1 MYTVLTDA
9 KLRKLN
15 GKPIP
20 KLIEMPDGGGL
31 SIRITPLGLIVFQ
44 YRYRYAGKARRMTL
58 GSYDEISLK
67 EARDMVQEAKRV
79 LAEGKDPITVKSM
92 TLEEIAGAASVK
104 DCLSYWTASAQAQ
117 RLVKLQYWERAFE
130 RHVIPYVG
138 DMIVDE
144 MQISHWQPVFKRMRT
159 NGAETFAG
167 IMLSKLKQVFSY
179 CLRTEKI
186 RVNPIAALRI
196 SDVGKPVGVVKR
208 YFSDDEIGTFWL
220 ALEGSRIVH
229 QNKIFIK
236 LLLLT
241 GCRGV
246 ELRKAKKGEFDVKNR
261 TWRVPA
267 ENSKTRQ
274 PFVRGLSGDAAKLIE
289 EAMSLYPNISQLFP
303 PAIVQGDRPMSA
315 GVLLNMA
322 EQLRNE
328 MGVHDWAMHDLR
340 RTAKTKM
347 SELGIEPHVSEKVL
361 GHKLGGVLAVYDQH
375 SYLKEQQN
383 ALDIWAAHVASCVSS
398 MRP

>member
-1 MYTVLTDA
+1 MLTDA

-208 YFSDDEIGTFWL
+208 YLSDDEIGAFWL

>member
-1 MYTVLTDA
+1 MLTDA

-31 SIRITPLGLIVFQ
+31 SIRVTPLGLIVFQ

-58 GSYDEISLK
+58 GSYDDISLK

-79 LAEGKDPITVKSM
+79 LTEGKDPITVKSM
-92 TLEEIAGAASVK
+92 TLDAIAGAASVK
-104 DCLSYWTASAQAQ
+104 DCLSHWTASAQAQ

-130 RHVIPYVG
+130 RHITPYVG

-144 MQISHWQPVFKRMRT
+144 MQISHWQPVFKRMRIG
-159 NGAETFAG
+159 GAETFAG

-186 RVNPIAALRI
+186 HVNPISALRI

-208 YFSDDEIGTFWL
+208 YFSDDEIGAFWL

-261 TWRVPA
+261 AWRVPA

-274 PFVRGLSGDAAKLIE
+274 PFIRGLSGDAVKLIE

-322 EQLRNE
+322 EQLRHE

>member
-1 MYTVLTDA
+1 MLTDA

-92 TLEEIAGAASVK
+92 TLEEIACAASVK
-104 DCLSYWTASAQAQ
+104 DCLSHWAASAQAQ
-117 RLVKLQYWERAFE
+117 RLVKLQYWKRAFE

-208 YFSDDEIGTFWL
+208 YFSDDEIGAFWL

-274 PFVRGLSGDAAKLIE
+274 PFVRGLSGEAAKLID

>member
-1 MYTVLTDA
+1 MLTDA

-92 TLEEIAGAASVK
+92 TLAEIAGAPTVK
-104 DCLSYWTASAQAQ
+104 DCLSHWVASAQAQ
-117 RLVKLQYWERAFE
+117 RLVKLQYWERAFA
-130 RHVIPYVG
+130 RHITPFVG
-138 DMIVDE
+138 SMIVDE
-144 MQISHWQPVFKRMRT
+144 MQISHWQPVFKRMRDS
-159 NGAETFAG
+159 GAETFAG
-167 IMLSKLKQVFSY
+167 IMLSKIKQVFSY

-186 RVNPIAALRI
+186 RINPLAALRI
-196 SDVGKPVGVVKR
+196 SDVGKPVGTGKR
-208 YFSDDEIGTFWL
+208 YFSDAEIGRFWL
-220 ALEGSRIVH
+220 TLESSRIYH

-246 ELRKAKKGEFDVKNR
+246 ELRKARKGEFDLKNR

-267 ENSKTRQ
+267 EHSKTRQ
-274 PFVRGLSGDAAKLIE
+274 PFVRGLSEDAVKLIE
-289 EAMSLYPNISQLFP
+289 EAMELFPNINQLFP

-328 MGVHDWAMHDLR
+328 MGVYDWAMHDLR

-361 GHKLGGVLAVYDQH
+361 GHKLGGEMAVYDQH

-383 ALDIWAAHVASCVSS
+383 ALDIWADHVASCVSS

>member
-92 TLEEIAGAASVK
+92 TLEEIACAASVK
-104 DCLSYWTASAQAQ
+104 DCLSHWAASAQAQ
-117 RLVKLQYWERAFE
+117 RLVKLQYWKRAFE

-208 YFSDDEIGTFWL
+208 YFSDDEIGAFWL

-274 PFVRGLSGDAAKLIE
+274 PFVRGLSGEAAKLID

>member
-1 MYTVLTDA
+1 
-9 KLRKLN
+9 
-15 GKPIP
+15 
-20 KLIEMPDGGGL
+20 
-31 SIRITPLGLIVFQ
+31 
-44 YRYRYAGKARRMTL
+44 
-58 GSYDEISLK
+58 
-67 EARDMVQEAKRV
+67 
-79 LAEGKDPITVKSM
+79 
-92 TLEEIAGAASVK
+92 
-104 DCLSYWTASAQAQ
+104 
-117 RLVKLQYWERAFE
+117 
-130 RHVIPYVG
+130 
-138 DMIVDE
+138 MIVDE
-144 MQISHWQPVFKRMRT
+144 MQISHWQPVFKRMRDS
-159 NGAETFAG
+159 GAETFAG
-167 IMLSKLKQVFSY
+167 IMLSKIKQVFSY

-186 RVNPIAALRI
+186 RINPLAALRI
-196 SDVGKPVGVVKR
+196 SDVGKPVGTGKR
-208 YFSDDEIGTFWL
+208 YFSDAEIGLFWL
-220 ALEGSRIVH
+220 TLESSRIYH

-246 ELRKAKKGEFDVKNR
+246 ELRKAKKGEFDLKNR

-267 ENSKTRQ
+267 EHSKTRQ
-274 PFVRGLSGDAAKLIE
+274 PFVRGLSEDAVKLID
-289 EAMSLYPNISQLFP
+289 EAMALFPNINQLFP

-361 GHKLGGVLAVYDQH
+361 GHKLGGEMAVYDQH
-375 SYLKEQQN
+375 PYLKEQQN

>member
-1 MYTVLTDA
+1 MLTDA

-208 YFSDDEIGTFWL
+208 YFSDDEIGAFWL

-274 PFVRGLSGDAAKLIE
+274 PFVRGLSGEAAKLIDG
-289 EAMSLYPNISQLFP
+289 AMSLYPNISQLFP

>member
-1 MYTVLTDA
+1 MLTDA

>member
-1 MYTVLTDA
+1 MLTDA

-186 RVNPIAALRI
+186 CVNPIAALRI

-208 YFSDDEIGTFWL
+208 YFSDDEIGAFWL

-274 PFVRGLSGDAAKLIE
+274 PFVRGLSGEAAKLID

>member
-208 YFSDDEIGTFWL
+208 YFSDDEIGAFWL

-322 EQLRNE
+322 GQLRNE

>member
-104 DCLSYWTASAQAQ
+104 DCLSHWTASAQAQ
-117 RLVKLQYWERAFE
+117 RLVKLKYWERAFE

-144 MQISHWQPVFKRMRT
+144 MQISHWQPIFKRMRT

-167 IMLSKLKQVFSY
+167 IMLSKLKQAFSY

-208 YFSDDEIGTFWL
+208 YFSDDEIGAFWL
-220 ALEGSRIVH
+220 ALEASRIVH